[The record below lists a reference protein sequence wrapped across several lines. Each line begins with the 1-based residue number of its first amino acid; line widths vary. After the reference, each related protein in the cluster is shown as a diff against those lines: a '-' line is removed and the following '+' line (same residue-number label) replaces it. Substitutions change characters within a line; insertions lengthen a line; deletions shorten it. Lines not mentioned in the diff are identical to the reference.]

1 MKRFFEFGRKKKKE
15 QPSPGSAGP
24 PCPAGAYEL
33 RQKDLGGLHRM
44 AAGGD
49 LAPERQALKKCGI
62 AGREKAECSLPGGA
76 GEGCRQQPHRG
87 GLLEEPPGHSAATLC
102 SRLAVACLCA
112 AWRAQRAG
120 LAAEPRKLPC
130 VNREELKE
138 RASSCSPG
146 TGKVDIIGN
155 RSAMLEVM
163 VKTCALFI
171 GVSPFC
177 SSGLVKAKSCTRDVG
192 SITPP
197 GSFQKVVPLVA
208 AGSSAQVLLDL
219 PAASFPGISQW
230 GYFAAA
236 QASAV
241 LFYAMG
247 DERQILLFCNQDDRV
262 LLFGLLHVV
271 RGALM
276 QAVTGAW
283 ARESVQIRFYREE
296 NVTYLSG
303 SCEGFANQPQAF
315 GVQLL
320 LASSLWTNLTYLFFR
335 TALHLACANGLVDV
349 VTSLVE
355 NKQELNLLDGANRSP
370 LMKAVQCQQEECV
383 AVLLQRGA
391 DVNLADADGNTT
403 LHLAVL
409 SPNTSVAVLL
419 LEHNASIDAQNKEG
433 FTPLMLAV
441 SLHRVEMVEFLLK
454 EGADV
459 HTRDQCER
467 TPLMTAA
474 SGGER
479 HLIKVLLQYG
489 ADVSHKD
496 TNGQTAAD
504 YAVIHG
510 HSRWFVL
517 LELIVFTVDFSR
529 RHQMEFC
536 ECASLSLL
544 GGAACQAVKVVVTCV
559 LHVCFQG
566 CGLLAVRLPTCLESS
581 SIRDCGGAVE
591 TYSGR
596 MVLENLLQD
605 ALSMPAR
612 EMSSMQGTLIA
623 WVWQSLACAQKAQV
637 LHPGMWLQWQLFLAT
652 ALHTSVFFLR
662 CYPEFLQ
669 KLLGVHS
676 RALGLEEQGINSACL
691 SRLRSGWWQGFC
703 MRTVRRGQISVSRT
717 LIFQLIVGGPVDML
731 QGRAAIQKDLDKLGK
746 WTVSFLGVIMS
757 PQCKR
762 DWSFST
768 TDDFSQGDS
777 IRSSEKEGSDDAWHT
792 SEEEELD
799 FHPKEPQKP
808 NLVLLMKAFQQ
819 FRKNNDRNGSGTESP
834 KSPKKSVKK
843 RPPTHGNLNK
853 RECGELLHHDTSDA
867 SNLEEDAENDNGDDD
882 EDYEGE
888 EEEEEEDLTQDEKEK
903 EGLEDDK
910 TQSNDILEEEQDGET
925 KRKGEINQKLEY
937 FGNAECEGE
946 AQRGTGDV
954 SGDDRKIE
962 EELAEKAE
970 EPVDTPVSFIGGY
983 SERLPE
989 NISAVSP
996 KIMNNEVS
1004 CKSVPKQA
1012 VFQNVNNLQDT
1023 RESCNRKSVT
1033 WERFP
1038 RNADSCFAD
1047 CELTDWNEEV
1057 PQPVP
1062 DSCLQEKESS
1072 FGDSFGSGSNS
1083 WSAGKNPKRKSQGPN
1098 SLVLEHVD
1106 KEDTEEEQY
1115 QVVDD
1120 KVCEVLKPESD
1131 NLCLSGPEESLRAAF
1146 CSRSQEKSPE
1156 REEEE
1161 PKREKE
1167 DTVEELQ
1174 TAVVEGVKNC
1184 VCKDSHH
1191 IHNAGE
1197 RNELVNTDPN
1207 SFSIAIK
1214 AHPSERWQW
1223 RKAAFVSFHSFL
1235 KNRNC
1240 SVGFQTML
1248 YDVKC
1253 SELSRGL
1260 GAGGGGAICIVCLQR
1275 VAWCAVAAVVHRHL
1289 PLARRQEEVVVSRR
1303 YHDVTLGVKIPWN
1316 NAHFLG
1322 LTDGAQQS
1330 EIQTLGVSLLTS
1342 VVGAPP
1348 AEGAEEEE
1356 DTESPWDSE
1365 VLSVKDME
1373 VSTRDVGRSVLQPFG
1388 ESCSAEV
1395 LATHAGRVC
1404 PCSPLSV
1411 DTGLGNIS
1419 TKLNVRYKLSAGV
1432 GSPQT
1437 CSYWFTARILR
1448 SGSTHSRCDCPVYR
1462 VSVCPFQE
1470 PYQGFLFL
1478 LHGGE
1483 GEYSSSAEKEETS
1496 DGVGNYGVQVC
1507 KRKYFDLRSEL
1518 VNGVI
1523 HEEEGQI
1530 KYLKLDDLPDA
1541 FPASAKG
1548 GVFAE
1553 GEKGLAK
1560 ETRSRSWMVLA
1571 HWDSKAAGP
1580 VLKGPRAKEAAQL
1593 DEFATEMTQIN
1604 CDFLFLGNHSV
1615 CTCLLKDKCI
1625 LETTNFIEKAACE
1638 KQTDKAEMSHRKTLA
1653 AKEESCSADKQL
1665 NPKPWEERYERMWV
1679 ENEKRELKTNFKSIT
1694 AELKQLFG
1702 EINETGKTISLVE
1715 EVSEDGFREEL
1726 ESSHVVSSRATESST
1741 KLESTGEFGDTKLQL
1756 CGKEPRMETVIQSL
1770 CALPDQKSLNA
1781 NLKDTWSRD
1790 EEDSTNDAD
1799 NTKVPLGKGEG
1810 KKVPSMEVENDENG
1824 SSRNVGGSP
1833 EYSLKHGLKPSLLDD
1848 VSNTLPKIRSIS
1860 TCDENVL
1867 FVTEGKLGK
1876 GSGVDGD
1883 DVPRDCLR
1891 DSNKIG
1897 EQKLNLGEELKQDV
1911 ERFKSKVGLLQMVF
1925 LALEKEKNENI
1936 IEENVSSEEKS
1947 ESIKMPMKGEFS
1959 LNAEVAKKGKRQTS
1973 EQKAEQQM
1981 SSSSGNHFQ
1990 VLDDSTV
1997 SETSPDEGRPAA
2009 KRKSEKNKVSAQMEV
2024 TDDLDLTL
2032 SSDTTSEDVEFR
2044 TSTYR
2049 EAMLLLE
2056 QLSVGHTG
2064 SAIMLEIQNV
2074 FLEYEQRLAREKKRC
2089 TAVWREVRRLESE
2102 KEESPLIAEETQD
2115 LKSMLAHQ
2123 EVEWKSDIQSLKST
2137 LKEEEEK
2144 RLRVERLYEKTR
2156 EKLRRK
2162 EEQYCKETEEKRQ
2175 LELHSRNLEME
2186 VLALS
2191 KLLNQI
2197 EEESDETQRQLSREK
2212 RARALQEGILNS
2224 HLWRQKELE
2233 EETRTIE
2240 KNSEESDTEREKA
2253 MLFKNQLLQDEIAVL
2268 RLELDQVRRK
2278 HQEEEGKLLEENEA
2292 LKEKNED
2299 LKKELNLNEEALTQT
2314 ALQYDGQLN
2323 FLRTQSA
2330 VLTSKLEQTKEGKDR
2345 LEVEIGSFRSRL
2357 SSALQELEG
2366 LQSSK
2371 SDVEQT
2377 LQRERDEWLRLQDKL
2392 HRDLSDVRETDK
2404 SLALQLSKAEN
2415 KANSLQNELHQLE
2428 QVLREKTLLL
2438 EMTQKELSQAR
2449 CQAKECDRARHLEKD
2464 QVSQF
2469 LIKQE
2474 SMQERLAQL
2483 QSENLVLRQ
2492 QLEDMQK
2499 EGIIKEEVVNNVQDR
2514 LNDIFHKLRADTE
2527 KQVYLVEE
2535 RNKELD
2541 ANCADL
2547 REQVLKYETDKVER
2561 EGMVR
2566 QLQQELADALKK
2578 QSMSEASLEV
2588 TARYRSDLEED
2599 KLRLQKELEKVKT
2612 ELEKQSV
2619 LALTSKDLHSMWEEQ
2634 LKSRAHL
2641 EERIAQLHREKADL
2655 LEQCEKE
2662 RKQVKEL
2669 EEMKRPVELRLDQE
2683 MQRNVELQKD
2693 WKRLKRLLN
2702 RAMKKLRVYEEKE
2715 MASQLDLQGEMKN
2728 RYSERISEVD
2738 GLKTKVCELS
2748 QQLEIESRKSMQLET
2763 ENGDLREELFTLR
2776 ADHEKLEKSK
2786 CQLKEEVADLKH
2798 RLETNVVD
2806 HSQIEQYKRELEER
2820 AAQEITQKLQEVNL
2834 FLQTQAASQDR
2845 LEEIRASH
2853 HASLRN
2859 QLKQRI
2865 RDLECELHRVTNTQQ
2880 DSFFQKES
2888 VQAEAERFK
2897 ELYLEEVKLRRCL
2910 ANKLERATE
2919 RVAEANAKL
2928 LEERHRS
2935 ESLIMSSVVSGGL
2948 AASPVP
2954 YPPELGHLGSSL
2966 ALNRSLSLGGSF
2978 LRPAG
2983 DTSSSRSRVEAYVAK
2998 VRRELDEKITK
3009 ELERATAELE
3019 TGSAG
3024 VSPIVSTDGSSGNLR
3039 VDQDPLGRAVQ
3050 EYCDVLTKNYLI

>member
-1 MKRFFEFGRKKKKE
+1 MKRILGFGRKKKV
-15 QPSPGSAGP
+15 QSSPGSACL
-24 PCPAGAYEL
+24 PCPAGACEL
-33 RQKDLGGLHRM
+33 RQKDLGGLHR
-44 AAGGD
+44 AAASGD

-62 AGREKAECSLPGGA
+62 TGREKAE
-76 GEGCRQQPHRG
+76 
-87 GLLEEPPGHSAATLC
+87 
-102 SRLAVACLCA
+102 
-112 AWRAQRAG
+112 W
-120 LAAEPRKLPC
+120 
-130 VNREELKE
+130 
-138 RASSCSPG
+138 
-146 TGKVDIIGN
+146 
-155 RSAMLEVM
+155 
-163 VKTCALFI
+163 
-171 GVSPFC
+171 
-177 SSGLVKAKSCTRDVG
+177 
-192 SITPP
+192 
-197 GSFQKVVPLVA
+197 
-208 AGSSAQVLLDL
+208 
-219 PAASFPGISQW
+219 
-230 GYFAAA
+230 
-236 QASAV
+236 
-241 LFYAMG
+241 
-247 DERQILLFCNQDDRV
+247 
-262 LLFGLLHVV
+262 
-271 RGALM
+271 
-276 QAVTGAW
+276 
-283 ARESVQIRFYREE
+283 
-296 NVTYLSG
+296 
-303 SCEGFANQPQAF
+303 
-315 GVQLL
+315 
-320 LASSLWTNLTYLFFR
+320 
-335 TALHLACANGLVDV
+335 TALHLACANGVVDV

-391 DVNLADADGNTT
+391 DVNLADADGNTA

-510 HSRWFVL
+510 HS
-517 LELIVFTVDFSR
+517 
-529 RHQMEFC
+529 
-536 ECASLSLL
+536 SLSEQLTDHGDWENTGAASA
-544 GGAACQAVKVVVTCV
+544 GGAQGITALSPPCQA
-559 LHVCFQG
+559 G
-566 CGLLAVRLPTCLESS
+566 DAGLMWGAPAVDRGGMPESPNQ
-581 SIRDCGGAVE
+581 
-591 TYSGR
+591 T
-596 MVLENLLQD
+596 
-605 ALSMPAR
+605 
-612 EMSSMQGTLIA
+612 
-623 WVWQSLACAQKAQV
+623 
-637 LHPGMWLQWQLFLAT
+637 
-652 ALHTSVFFLR
+652 
-662 CYPEFLQ
+662 
-669 KLLGVHS
+669 
-676 RALGLEEQGINSACL
+676 
-691 SRLRSGWWQGFC
+691 
-703 MRTVRRGQISVSRT
+703 SRT
-717 LIFQLIVGGPVDML
+717 
-731 QGRAAIQKDLDKLGK
+731 GK
-746 WTVSFLGVIMS
+746 SR
-757 PQCKR
+757 KA
-762 DWSFST
+762 

-888 EEEEEEDLTQDEKEK
+888 EEEEEEEDLTQDEKEK

-970 EPVDTPVSFIGGY
+970 EPVDTPVSFIGGC

-1518 VNGVI
+1518 VNGII

-1530 KYLKLDDLPDA
+1530 KYLKPDDLPDA
-1541 FPASAKG
+1541 FAASAKG

-1580 VLKGPRAKEAAQL
+1580 VLKGPRAKEAVGEGACWEECDTSEGRSELLRDKAWGQGPQL

-1653 AKEESCSADKQL
+1653 AKEESCK
-1665 NPKPWEERYERMWV
+1665 
-1679 ENEKRELKTNFKSIT
+1679 
-1694 AELKQLFG
+1694 LKQLFG

-1781 NLKDTWSRD
+1781 NVKDTWSRD

-1824 SSRNVGGSP
+1824 SSRNIEGSP

-1883 DVPRDCLR
+1883 DVPRDCLM

-1897 EQKLNLGEELKQDV
+1897 EQKLNLCEELKQDV

-1936 IEENVSSEEKS
+1936 IEEDVSSEEKS

-1959 LNAEVAKKGKRQTS
+1959 LNAEVAKKGKRQTL

-2123 EVEWKSDIQSLKST
+2123 EVEWKNDIQSLKST

-2357 SSALQELEG
+2357 SSALQELER

-2499 EGIIKEEVVNNVQDR
+2499 EGIIKEEVVNDVQDR

-2561 EGMVR
+2561 
-2566 QLQQELADALKK
+2566 
-2578 QSMSEASLEV
+2578 
-2588 TARYRSDLEED
+2588 
-2599 KLRLQKELEKVKT
+2599 

-2728 RYSERISEVD
+2728 RYSERVSEVD
-2738 GLKTKVCELS
+2738 GLKTKVS
-2748 QQLEIESRKSMQLET
+2748 TDQLEIESRKSTQLET

-3050 EYCDVLTKNYLI
+3050 EYRDVLTKNYLI